1 MYKGLKN
8 PSFEQGC
15 LVVINNQRNIICEK
29 LNDKCYETM
38 ALKGGN
44 KEQARKYYNNML
56 MLCDVA
62 TMLDI
67 ITDKEREDF
76 YDRIHKFFSGIGIEP
91 FSLPV
96 LTTHHFD
103 NYSVIDLILVYKINI
118 QEKINENLKLYR
130 EFDKE
135 KFADMDKKD
144 LLSACENILDF
155 AREFSFLK
163 NEELINARSII
174 SDYKKNKTTKKEKVI
189 FIPENFYTKI
199 PN

>member
-1 MYKGLKN
+1 MEL
-8 PSFEQGC
+8 
-15 LVVINNQRNIICEK
+15 II
-29 LNDKCYETM
+29 
-38 ALKGGN
+38 
-44 KEQARKYYNNML
+44 
-56 MLCDVA
+56 
-62 TMLDI
+62 
-67 ITDKEREDF
+67 
-76 YDRIHKFFSGIGIEP
+76 
-91 FSLPV
+91 
-96 LTTHHFD
+96 
-103 NYSVIDLILVYKINI
+103 VYKINI

-144 LLSACENILDF
+144 LLSACDNILDF

-163 NEELINARSII
+163 NEELVNARSII